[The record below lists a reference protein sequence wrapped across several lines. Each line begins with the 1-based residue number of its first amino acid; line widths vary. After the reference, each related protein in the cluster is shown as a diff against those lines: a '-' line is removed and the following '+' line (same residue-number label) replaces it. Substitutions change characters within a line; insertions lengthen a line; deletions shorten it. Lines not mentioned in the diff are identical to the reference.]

1 VGTDSFRIAEFKI
14 PANVE
19 SDFSLLIPKTAI
31 NDISSIAEY
40 AVRGESPDMQMK
52 YSDNLI

>member
-1 VGTDSFRIAEFKI
+1 
-14 PANVE
+14 VE

-31 NDISSIAEY
+31 NDISSIAQY
-40 AVRGESPDMQMK
+40 AVKGESPDMQMK